1 MASGSRFNVDDPRF
15 KGQRE
20 QAEGASVE
28 WLPDAPV
35 KRRSW
40 FSTCFI
46 GCLISLVVLLAVVA
60 LGVWWITQNWRG
72 LASSIG
78 SEALKEGINATELS
92 PEEKDEIGVQ
102 IDRLADE
109 LREGRLTGQQ
119 LQTIMEQVMDSP
131 LMTTIVA
138 SAIESKYIA
147 DSGLSDDEKNDGRQT
162 IRRFL
167 RGSIDGKIKEK
178 GIDAAMQHVA
188 RRNSQND
195 AWELRESVTDEEL
208 RAFFTEAKAQA
219 DLAEIPPEA
228 EDVDPSDEFKR
239 IIDDAI
245 EAP

>member
-1 MASGSRFNVDDPRF
+1 MADGPRFNVDDPRF

-20 QAEGASVE
+20 YAPAQPAS

-40 FSTCFI
+40 LATCFV

-60 LGVWWITQNWRG
+60 LGVWWVSQNWRDW
-72 LASSIG
+72 ASSLG
-78 SEALKEGINATELS
+78 SEALKEGINATELP
-92 PEEKDEIGVQ
+92 PEEKDEIGIQ

-109 LREGRLTGQQ
+109 LREGRLSGQQ
-119 LQTIMEQVMDSP
+119 MQSILEQVMDSP

-147 DSGLSDDEKNDGRQT
+147 DSGLTDDEKNEGRQT
-162 IRRFL
+162 IRRFM
-167 RGSIDGKIKEK
+167 RGAIDNKIKEP
-178 GIDAAMQHVA
+178 GIDAAMKHVA
-188 RRNSQND
+188 QRDGTND
-195 AWELRESVTDEEL
+195 PWELRDSVTDEQL
-208 RAFFTEAKAQA
+208 RAFFTEARSQA
-219 DLAEIPPEA
+219 DQAEIPPEA
-228 EDVDPSDEFKR
+228 EDIDPSDEFKR